1 MHYNAINPKNI
12 NMNVSKTVNPS
23 AKYFLI
29 PEIITETYWIV
40 ERVLDGDTLIVK
52 EEFCKESKEIR
63 LYGLDAPEVHM
74 SRKMR
79 EDEAKSHL
87 PASLLLE
94 LGLKSLNYVLQVCPP
109 GTRITLLTEAKHQL
123 DFWLRQLAYVI
134 LPTGECLNELLIEN
148 GWAKASHSYY
158 CSMLT
163 EYQQLNFEAKQQT
176 KGIYLFTEN
185 F

>member
-1 MHYNAINPKNI
+1 MQYNEITPKNTSTD
-12 NMNVSKTVNPS
+12 VSKTVNPS

-52 EEFCKESKEIR
+52 EEFGQESKEIR

-87 PASLLLE
+87 PAALLLE
-94 LGLKSLNYVLQVCPP
+94 LGLKSLEYVLQVCPP
-109 GTRITLLTEAKHQL
+109 GTRITLLTEKKNEL

-134 LPTGECLNELLIEN
+134 LPSWECLNELLIAN
-148 GWAKASHSYY
+148 GWAKAASAYY
-158 CSMLT
+158 CTLLPN
-163 EYQQLNFEAKQQT
+163 YQNINTLARTQK
-176 KGIYLFTEN
+176 KGIYSLTEH

>member
-1 MHYNAINPKNI
+1 MHYNEITPENTQSD
-12 NMNVSKTVNPS
+12 VSKTVNPS
-23 AKYFLI
+23 TKYFLI

-52 EEFCKESKEIR
+52 EEFGQESKEIR

-87 PASLLLE
+87 PAAFLLE
-94 LGLKSLNYVLQVCPP
+94 LGLKSLDYVLQVCPP
-109 GTRITLLTEAKHQL
+109 GTRITLLTEKKNEL

-134 LPTGECLNELLIEN
+134 LPSGECLNEILIAN

-163 EYQQLNFEAKQQT
+163 EYQQLNFEAKQQQR
-176 KGIYLFTEN
+176 GNYLSVDVF
-185 F
+185 

>member
-1 MHYNAINPKNI
+1 MNYNEITPKDAEL
-12 NMNVSKTVNPS
+12 NVGKTVNPS
-23 AKYFLI
+23 AKYFQI
-29 PEIITETYWIV
+29 PGIITETHWIV
-40 ERVLDGDTLIVK
+40 ERVLDGDTLIAK
-52 EEFCKESKEIR
+52 EEFGQESKEIR

-87 PASLLLE
+87 PAAFLLE
-94 LGLKSLNYVLQVCPP
+94 LGLKSLDYVLQVCPP
-109 GTRITLLTEAKHQL
+109 GTRITLLTEKKNEL

-134 LPTGECLNELLIEN
+134 LPSGECLNELLIEN

-163 EYQQLNFEAKQQT
+163 EYQQLNFEAKQQHR
-176 KGIYLFTEN
+176 GNYLSVDVF
-185 F
+185 